1 MWKKRNKLR
10 SSRDIYQ
17 CFFILP
23 AYFYSQIAYMQLLI
37 KNATLIHPNSKH
49 DGAVADI
56 FIKNGKIEDVGT
68 ALNAEGVQVFDAK
81 GACVSPGWLD
91 LGTLVGDPGFE
102 HREDFASVEKAA
114 AAGGYTAIAC
124 LPNTAPAIH
133 SKSEV
138 QYVRSRSETSIVDFL
153 PIGAVSHDCQGK
165 DITEM
170 YDMQAAGAVAFSDGK
185 KSVQDS
191 GLMLR
196 ALQYVQPFSGVVFNR
211 PHDRTMAPGGQLH
224 EGVMS
229 TSLGMKGLPSL
240 AEEVMLRR
248 DIYLAEYTGSR
259 LHALNISTAGS
270 VDLVRD
276 AKARGLQVTAST
288 AAMNLACDDHLLHD
302 FDPNFKVM
310 PPIRE
315 LADMEALRAGL
326 ADGTIDCITS
336 NHTPLDPEA
345 KNLEFPFADFG
356 AIGLET
362 AFGLSWMH
370 MNGMLSVSQLVE
382 RLAILPR
389 KILGLPEAKIGP
401 GTPANL
407 TIFDPTME
415 WTFAKKDIFSKS
427 KNTPFVGWRLRGK
440 VLGVVNKGRFW
451 KAEG

>member
-1 MWKKRNKLR
+1 
-10 SSRDIYQ
+10 
-17 CFFILP
+17 
-23 AYFYSQIAYMQLLI
+23 MQLLI
-37 KNATLIHPNSKH
+37 KNATLVHPASKH
-49 DGAVADI
+49 NRTMADI
-56 FIKNGKIEDVGT
+56 LSKKGKIEAIGT
-68 ALNAEGVQVFDAK
+68 ELSATGAKVFDAQ

-114 AAGGYTAIAC
+114 AAGGFTAIAC
-124 LPNTAPAIH
+124 LPNTNPATH

-138 QYVRSRSETSIVDFL
+138 QYVRSKAHGSLVDFL
-153 PIGAVSHDCQGK
+153 PIGALSHDCQGK

-196 ALQYVQPFSGVVFNR
+196 ALQYVKPFGGVILNH
-211 PHDRTMAPGGQLH
+211 PHDLTMAPGGQLH
-224 EGVMS
+224 EGLMS
-229 TSLGMKGLPSL
+229 TSLGMKGIPAL
-240 AEEVMLRR
+240 AEELMLRR

-259 LHALNISTAGS
+259 LHAFNISTAGA
-270 VDLVRD
+270 VELVRE
-276 AKARGLQVTAST
+276 AKARGLQVTASA
-288 AAMNLACDDHLLHD
+288 AAMNIACDDHLLHD

-315 LADMEALRAGL
+315 QADFEALRAGL

-336 NHTPLDPEA
+336 NHTPLDEEA

-370 MNGMLSVSQLVE
+370 LSNLLTVNQLVE
-382 RLAILPR
+382 RLAIAPR
-389 KILGLPEAKIGP
+389 KILGLPELKLEP
-401 GTPANL
+401 GMEANL
-407 TIFDPTME
+407 TIFDPNLE
-415 WTFAKKDIFSKS
+415 WTFAQKDIFSKS
-427 KNTPFVGWRLRGK
+427 KNTPFVGWRLKGR
-440 VLGVVNKGRFW
+440 VLGVVNNGRFW
-451 KAEG
+451 KAEV

>member
-1 MWKKRNKLR
+1 
-10 SSRDIYQ
+10 
-17 CFFILP
+17 
-23 AYFYSQIAYMQLLI
+23 MQLLI
-37 KNATLIHPNSKH
+37 KNATLVLPDSKH
-49 DGAVADI
+49 DGTVADI
-56 FIKNGKIEDVGT
+56 SIVEGKIQEVGKGLT
-68 ALNAEGVQVFDAK
+68 LAGATVFDAN

-91 LGTLVGDPGFE
+91 IGTLVGDPGFE

-114 AAGGYTAIAC
+114 KAGGYTAIAC

-138 QYVRSRSETSIVDFL
+138 QYVRSRSEASLVDFL
-153 PIGAVSHDCQGK
+153 PIGAVSHDCGGK

-196 ALQYVQPFSGVVFNR
+196 ALQYVKPFGGAVLNH
-211 PHDRTMAPGGQLH
+211 PHDRTMAPSGQLH

-229 TSLGMKGLPSL
+229 TSLGMKGIPAL
-240 AEEVMLRR
+240 AEELMLRR
-248 DIYLAEYTGSR
+248 DIYLAEYTGSH

-270 VDLVRD
+270 VEMVRD
-276 AKARGLQVTAST
+276 AKARGLQVTASV
-288 AAMNLACDDHLLHD
+288 AAMNLVCDDHLLSE

-336 NHTPLDPEA
+336 NHTPLDPET

-370 MNGMLSVSQLVE
+370 LSDSLTVSQLVE

-389 KILGLPEAKIGP
+389 SVLGLPVAKLGP
-401 GTPANL
+401 GIAANL
-407 TIFDPTME
+407 TIFDPSIE
-415 WTFAKKDIFSKS
+415 WSFSKKDIFSKS
-427 KNTPFVGWRLRGK
+427 KNTPFVGWRLKGK

-451 KAEG
+451 LAEG

>member
-1 MWKKRNKLR
+1 
-10 SSRDIYQ
+10 
-17 CFFILP
+17 
-23 AYFYSQIAYMQLLI
+23 MQLLI
-37 KNATLIHPNSKH
+37 KNATLVHPASQH
-49 DGAVADI
+49 DGSAADI
-56 FIKNGKIEDVGT
+56 LITDGKIETIGNGLTVVGAT
-68 ALNAEGVQVFDAK
+68 VFDAN

-91 LGTLVGDPGFE
+91 LGTLVGDPGLE

-124 LPNTAPAIH
+124 LPNTLPATH

-138 QYVRSRSETSIVDFL
+138 QYVRSRSQGSLVDFL
-153 PIGAVSHDCQGK
+153 PIGAVSHDCGGK

-196 ALQYVQPFSGVVFNR
+196 ALQYVKPFGGVILNR
-211 PHDRTMAPGGQLH
+211 PHDRTMAPSGQVH

-229 TSLGMKGLPSL
+229 TSLGMKGIPAL
-240 AEEVMLRR
+240 AEELMLRR

-259 LHALNISTAGS
+259 FHALNISTAGA
-270 VDLVRD
+270 VELVRQ
-276 AKARGLQVTAST
+276 AKARGLQVTASV
-288 AAMNLACDDHLLHD
+288 AAMNIACDDHLLSE
-302 FDPNFKVM
+302 FDPHWKVM

-315 LADMEALRAGL
+315 LLDMEALKAGL

-336 NHTPLDPEA
+336 NHTPLDPES

-370 MNGMLSVSQLVE
+370 LFNSLTVSQLVE
-382 RLAILPR
+382 KLAISPR
-389 KILGLPEAKIGP
+389 QILGLPPAKLGP
-401 GTPANL
+401 GMEANL
-407 TIFDPTME
+407 TIFDPNLE
-415 WTFAKKDIFSKS
+415 WTFSKKDIFSKS
-427 KNTPFVGWRLRGK
+427 RNTPLVGWRMKGK
-440 VLGVVNKGRFW
+440 VLGVVNKGRLW
-451 KAEG
+451 RTDG

>member
-1 MWKKRNKLR
+1 
-10 SSRDIYQ
+10 
-17 CFFILP
+17 
-23 AYFYSQIAYMQLLI
+23 MQLLI
-37 KNATLIHPNSKH
+37 KNAALVHAASPL
-49 DGAVADI
+49 DGATADI
-56 FIKNGKIEDVGT
+56 FIKNGKIETIGT
-68 ALNAEGVQVFDAK
+68 GLTAAGAKVFDAK

-102 HREDFASVEKAA
+102 HREDFDSAEKAA

-124 LPNTAPAIH
+124 LPNTAPATH

-138 QYVRSRSETSIVDFL
+138 QYVRSRAKGSLVDFL
-153 PIGAVSHDCQGK
+153 PIGAVSHDCLGK
-165 DITEM
+165 DLTEM
-170 YDMQAAGAVAFSDGK
+170 YDMQTAGAVAFSDGK

-196 ALQYVQPFSGVVFNR
+196 ALQYVKPFNGVILNR

-224 EGVMS
+224 EGLMS
-229 TSLGMKGLPSL
+229 TSLGMKGIPAL

-259 LHALNISTAGS
+259 LHALNISTAGA
-270 VDLVRD
+270 VELVRD
-276 AKARGLQVTAST
+276 AKARGLQVTASV
-288 AAMNLACDDHLLHD
+288 AAMNIACDDHLLHD
-302 FDPNFKVM
+302 FDPNWKVM

-315 LADMEALRAGL
+315 QLDFEALRAGL

-370 MNGMLSVSQLVE
+370 LSNLLTVSQLVE
-382 RLAILPR
+382 CLAISPR
-389 KILGLPEAKIGP
+389 RILGLPEAKLEP
-401 GTPANL
+401 GIDANL
-407 TIFDPTME
+407 TIFDPKQE
-415 WTFAKKDIFSKS
+415 WTFSKNDIFSKS
-427 KNTPFVGWRLRGK
+427 KNTPFVGWRLKGK

-451 KAEG
+451 QAEG

>member
-1 MWKKRNKLR
+1 
-10 SSRDIYQ
+10 
-17 CFFILP
+17 
-23 AYFYSQIAYMQLLI
+23 MQLLI
-37 KNATLIHPNSKH
+37 KNATLVHPVSQH
-49 DGAVADI
+49 DGTTADI
-56 FIKNGKIEDVGT
+56 FIKNGKIENIGT
-68 ALNAEGVQVFDAK
+68 GLTAAGATVFDAK

-124 LPNTAPAIH
+124 LPNTAPATH

-138 QYVRSRSETSIVDFL
+138 QYVRSMAKGSLVDFL
-153 PIGAVSHDCQGK
+153 PIGAVSHDCLGK
-165 DITEM
+165 DLTEM

-196 ALQYVQPFSGVVFNR
+196 ALQYVKPFNGVILNR

-224 EGVMS
+224 EGLMS
-229 TSLGMKGLPSL
+229 TSLGMKGIPAL

-270 VDLVRD
+270 VELVRD
-276 AKARGLQVTAST
+276 AKARGLQVTASV
-288 AAMNLACDDHLLHD
+288 AAMNIACDDHLLHD

-315 LADMEALRAGL
+315 QSDFEALRAGL

-370 MNGMLSVSQLVE
+370 LANSLTVSQLVE
-382 RLAILPR
+382 CLAIAPR
-389 KILGLPEAKIGP
+389 KILGLPEAKLGP
-401 GTPANL
+401 GMDANL
-407 TIFDPTME
+407 TIFDPKQE
-415 WTFAKKDIFSKS
+415 WSFSKKDIFSKS
-427 KNTPFVGWRLRGK
+427 KNTPFVGWRLKGR

-451 KAEG
+451 RAEG